1 MPRDRAPGAQKNA
14 LKPWRVD
21 RYCIPA
27 GDRLR
32 FVVAMEGVLR
42 EYARPDSD
50 EYPLVCMDEAA
61 PQVLGDEVRPVPMR
75 PGVTRKEDYHYARLG
90 VRSLF
95 VFVRPFGGWRRV
107 SVRDRRTARD
117 WADEVHQLL
126 TVDFPHARKVRL
138 VCDNL
143 NTHRLESLYARF
155 GAAVG
160 AQLVERLE
168 VHRTPVNGSWLN
180 MAELELS
187 VLGRQCTDRRFESL
201 AHFTHQVRAWA
212 DRRNEVRACIE
223 WRFGVSD
230 ARAKLAHLYPT
241 PTCDS
246 LA

>member
-1 MPRDRAPGAQKNA
+1 V

-27 GDRLR
+27 GDRTK
-32 FVVAMEGVLR
+32 FVVAMERVLR
-42 EYARPDSD
+42 AYAEPDS
-50 EYPLVCMDEAA
+50 EERPLVCMDEAA
-61 PQVLGDEVRPVPMR
+61 PQVLSDEVEPVPMR
-75 PGVTRKEDYHYARLG
+75 PGVTRKEDYHYARHG

-95 VFVRPFGGWRRV
+95 VFVRPFAGWRRV
-107 SVRDRRTARD
+107 SARERRTARD
-117 WADEVHQLL
+117 WADEVRQLL
-126 TVDFPHARKVRL
+126 TVDFPRARAVRL

-143 NTHRLESLYARF
+143 NTHRVEALYARF

-160 AQLVERLE
+160 GALAERLE
-168 VHRTPVNGSWLN
+168 LVYTPVNGSWLN

-187 VLGRQCTDRRFESL
+187 VLARQCTDRRFDSV
-201 AHFTHQVRAWA
+201 AHFADEVRAWA
-212 DRRNEVRACIE
+212 DRRNAARARIE

-230 ARAKLAHLYPT
+230 ARTKLAHLYPT